1 MEEISTDK
9 APSFEAAPL
18 SQATKVG
25 DTIYVS
31 GQLGVDPQTEELVSD
46 DVKEQAEQTFE
57 NIAPVLEAAGAS
69 LDDIVNTTVFLSD
82 LGHYEAVNEV
92 YGEYLNE
99 PYPSR
104 SAIEVGDL
112 VLDGDVEIEVIAY
125 IGD

>member
-1 MEEISTDK
+1 MEEISTDE

-18 SQATKVG
+18 SQATKVR

-31 GQLGVDPQTEELVSD
+31 GQLGIDPQSEELVSD
-46 DVKEQAEQTFE
+46 DVSEQATQTFE
-57 NIAPVLEAAGAS
+57 NIAAVLETAGAS
-69 LDDIVNTTVFLSD
+69 LDDIVNATVFLSD
-82 LGHYEAVNEV
+82 LKYYDAVNEV

-112 VLDGDVEIEVIAY
+112 VLDGHVEIEVIAY
-125 IGD
+125 TGN

>member
-1 MEEISTDK
+1 MEEITTDN

-25 DTIYVS
+25 NTIYVS
-31 GQLGVDPQTEELVSD
+31 GQLGIDPQSEELVSS
-46 DVKEQAEQTFE
+46 DVQEQTKQTIE
-57 NIAPVLEAAGAS
+57 NIAAVLEAAGAS

-82 LGHYEAVNEV
+82 LKHYDDVNEV
-92 YGEYLNE
+92 YSESLSE

-112 VLDGDVEIEVIAY
+112 VLDGDVEIEVIAHK
-125 IGD
+125 DD